1 MDRFIRPKA
10 TVVPES
16 AMIPPENLIA
26 PPPTEFTHELK
37 VDQPYYYSKTR
48 PRQAAD
54 GRFSAGTL
62 VVLLAHDGG
71 RMCRVADARGLSVE
85 TSYSGL
91 RKLSDD
97 AP

>member
-16 AMIPPENLIA
+16 AMIPPENLIV
-26 PPPTEFTHELK
+26 PPPTGFTHELK
-37 VDQPYYYSKTR
+37 VAQPYYYSKTR
-48 PRQAAD
+48 PRQVAD
-54 GRFSAGTL
+54 GRFSAGTS

-71 RMCRVADARGLSVE
+71 RMCRVADARGLLVE

-91 RKLSDD
+91 RKLADD
-97 AP
+97 AK

>member
-1 MDRFIRPKA
+1 MDHFIRPKVN
-10 TVVPES
+10 VVPES
-16 AMIPPENLIA
+16 SMIPPENRSD
-26 PPPTEFTHELK
+26 PPPQRFTHELK
-37 VDQPYYYSKTR
+37 VAQPYYYSKTR

-54 GRFSAGTL
+54 GRFSAGTP

-91 RKLSDD
+91 RKLAED
-97 AP
+97 AT